1 MKNIILSSLVAC
13 MLASCSSFMNQEAAT
28 VETSYGFE
36 ISAEHI
42 TYLGVANVLAKKP
55 ETYEIFV
62 DISNS
67 LEYIQEDEYIDSDM
81 IRLQVEGI
89 LETTSIKNKALVMA
103 AFDTVL
109 KYFDNKDIDLENN
122 VETYKI
128 LCAIKDGLNLALEHH
143 VLSQGEVTNQVK

>member
-36 ISAEHI
+36 VSAEHI
-42 TYLGVANVLAKKP
+42 TYLGVANALAKKP

-122 VETYKI
+122 VETHKI

-143 VLSQGEVTNQVK
+143 ILSQGEVTGQVK